1 MRKVDLYRQ
10 VLKEIED
17 WDQYLLNESCLPG
30 PRANLELIEAVAEE
44 GTEERFMRYL
54 SFDAE
59 KAPFGSVSEF
69 LPICGVV
76 GLGSL
81 ISQGNMKHLGLLRA
95 FASDIR
101 WRIREGVAI
110 ALQRFGESNMDVLL
124 NEMIEWAKGSLL
136 EKRAV
141 VAALCE
147 PKLLKQPKEILS
159 VLQILDKITQDI
171 LNEGNRKDKDFKV
184 LRKTLGYGWSVA
196 VVPDPE
202 NGKKLMEK
210 WFVNEDKDIRWMMK
224 ENLRKKRLI
233 RMDLD
238 WTRTWK
244 LNLGVE

>member
-1 MRKVDLYRQ
+1 MKIDLYRQ
-10 VLKEIED
+10 VLKERED

-59 KAPFGSVSEF
+59 KAPFGSATEF

-81 ISQGNMKHLGLLRA
+81 ISQGNMKHCGLLRA
-95 FASDIR
+95 SASDIR
-101 WRIREGVAI
+101 WRIREGVAL
-110 ALQRFGESNMDVLL
+110 ALQRFGESNMEGLL
-124 NEMIEWAKGSLL
+124 DEMQEWAKGTLL

-159 VLQILDKITQDI
+159 VLQILDKITQDM
-171 LNEGNRKDKDFKV
+171 LNTENRKDKDFKV

-196 VVPDPE
+196 VVSDPE

-210 WFVNEDKDIRWMMK
+210 WFVNEDKDIRWTMK
-224 ENLRKKRLI
+224 ENLRKKRLV
-233 RMDLD
+233 RMDTD
-238 WTRTWK
+238 WTRNWK